1 MPSTRLGYLCHAKI
15 KLSDN
20 ILSHILK
27 SILFSVFKTLLGTP
41 PYVQISRLSAH
52 EWQGSLLN
60 IKMKR
65 WYKAEGEERGK
76 RKRKLSSIRVISS
89 FQLVSSSSFNLV
101 QTCSNLFKNVQICSN
116 QNWNLDELIQYTRK
130 KYTITQDIG

>member
-1 MPSTRLGYLCHAKI
+1 MP
-15 KLSDN
+15 KLNSVK

-65 WYKAEGEERGK
+65 WYKAEGEKRGGGK
-76 RKRKLSSIRVISS
+76 GKESSSIRVISS

-101 QTCSNLFKNVQICSN
+101 QTCSNLFKNVQICQN
-116 QNWNLDELIQYTRK
+116 QNWNLDELIILHQK
-130 KYTITQDIG
+130 KIDNNPRYRLEM